1 MSHSEQ
7 ISEIAAALAKAQGQI
22 KNPKRDK
29 TANIKTKT
37 GASYS
42 YSYVDLATVWEAIR
56 KPLADN
62 GLGVTQTEERVLV
75 GDANGTDTFLRT
87 LLVHSS
93 GQWIDSYHP
102 LPDPTKIEP
111 REWASFHTYARR
123 YALSALV
130 GIAPDED
137 DDADAAQKVEVAP
150 RAPER
155 PPAKV
160 VPLTDAQIEQIRLYT
175 AELDTDK
182 VQKFLTWLNVKSI
195 GDIGQHQYDRAISG
209 LAKAVGRT
217 IGGEQAPRSSS
228 ESPEAV

>member
-7 ISEIAAALAKAQGQI
+7 INEIAAALAKAQGQM

-29 TANIKTKT
+29 TANIRTKS
-37 GASYS
+37 GATYS

-75 GDANGTDTFLRT
+75 GDANGANIFLRT
-87 LLVHSS
+87 LLLHAS
-93 GQWIDSYHP
+93 GQWIDSHHP
-102 LPDPTKIEP
+102 LPDPTTIEP

-137 DDADAAQKVEVAP
+137 DDANEAQKSEVAP

-160 VPLTDAQIEQIRLYT
+160 VPLTDNQIEHIRLYT
-175 AELDTDK
+175 AELETDK

-195 GDIGQHQYDRAISG
+195 GEIGQHQYDRAISG

-217 IGGEQAPRSSS
+217 LGGEPAVGPPS
-228 ESPEAV
+228 EQSEAV